1 MSDEY
6 PTLLEVAKDALG
18 FLMSKARRDPEER
31 EIVFELRDAIE
42 REEQDQR
49 TIGELRPRL

>member
-6 PTLLEVAKDALG
+6 PTLLEVAKDTLG

-49 TIGELRPRL
+49 TIDSPRP